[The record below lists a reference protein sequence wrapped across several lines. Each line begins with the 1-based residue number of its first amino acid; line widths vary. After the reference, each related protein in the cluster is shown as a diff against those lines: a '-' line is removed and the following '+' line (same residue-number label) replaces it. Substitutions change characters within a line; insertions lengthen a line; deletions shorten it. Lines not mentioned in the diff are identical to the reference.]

1 MLQKLAFLLT
11 LLFGGLALLGFN
23 HQWLA
28 YLFLIFAA
36 LLGLHILLG
45 DIIWP
50 RFKRFRRSH
59 QRIEPELKDK
69 LAPKL
74 TVEKQV
80 FEHRD
85 IQTGTAYNIKVV
97 NIGIDIHN
105 AVGNLVELALLYQS
119 ESLDISRTRYARGY
133 LLWSRSSRT
142 SPDNPI
148 STTIH
153 DNIPAYID
161 VILRRIGGYKL
172 RDRGNS
178 EFLVAY
184 AEHETRF
191 SNPPPSYLPIL
202 LLINIKGDEGSP
214 VYVVCQFDTTESL
227 ELVHTG
233 EFDEGG
239 WERIETQSNPHLQVL
254 DVCTKRPD
262 LANYQRQAVDK
273 ESSLSQ

>member
-1 MLQKLAFLLT
+1 MRRLKTVRRPPIYPKTPGHLPCSSLT
-11 LLFGGLALLGFN
+11 HPLPLSSRRPSVSFGGFG
-23 HQWLA
+23 
-28 YLFLIFAA
+28 
-36 LLGLHILLG
+36 
-45 DIIWP
+45 
-50 RFKRFRRSH
+50 
-59 QRIEPELKDK
+59 LKDK

-80 FEHRD
+80 FEHGD

-119 ESLDISRTRYARGY
+119 ESLDISLTRYARGY
-133 LLWSRSSRT
+133 LQYSRSSRT

-172 RDRGNS
+172 RDRGNF

-214 VYVVCQFDTTESL
+214 VYVVCQFDPTESL

-239 WERIETQSNPHLQVL
+239 WERIETKSNPHLQFL